1 MIGGAAEFAMPKL
14 LNPLLPLHRYFAFK
28 TDDPA
33 VVLQHLL
40 HIADQNMSA
49 VRPLKGE
56 RYFTVSNVFRFGEP
70 DHSSILKSF
79 TTTGHQA
86 DGGPQRDFRV
96 LIARTRPLRIT
107 VGRNLREL
115 APMPAIGLCPASEYT
130 IETSGHNL
138 MLRVPVSRIEAV
150 LRLLDPDADMTK
162 IRDRHF
168 MDPSIK
174 GLDLLLDLISHTMR
188 CIDQEV
194 DGIIDLPA
202 FKAAYDEL
210 LVLRAAQVLANA
222 TAPGDRAAGAN
233 EKPLLRRSIEFI
245 NARANGPIS
254 LADLAHHCG
263 ASLRTLQILFRR
275 ELECTITQYILRT
288 RLERAHSI
296 LKMASPGTSIT
307 AVALQCGFNHLSQ
320 FAQSYRSAFGELPST
335 TLRRGR
341 WEQVS
346 LGDSPASDVRQ

>member
-1 MIGGAAEFAMPKL
+1 MP
-14 LNPLLPLHRYFAFK
+14 NSIDPLLPLRRYLDFK
-28 TDDPA
+28 SGDPA
-33 VVLQHLL
+33 VVLHRLL
-40 HIADQNMSA
+40 QISDQNMSA
-49 VRPLKGE
+49 LRPLKGE
-56 RYFTVSNVFRFGEP
+56 RFFSASNVFRFGEP
-70 DHSSILKSF
+70 GHGSILTSY
-79 TTTGHQA
+79 TTTGHQV
-86 DGGPQRDFRV
+86 DGGPQKDFRV
-96 LIARTRPLRIT
+96 LIARTRPLRIN

-130 IETSGHNL
+130 IESSGHNL
-138 MLRVPVSRIEAV
+138 MLRVHVSRIEAV
-150 LRLLDPDADMTK
+150 LGHLDPDADMTK

-168 MDPSIK
+168 MDPAIK
-174 GLDLLLDLISHTMR
+174 GLDLLLDLVLHTMR
-188 CIDQEV
+188 CIDQET

-222 TAPGDRAAGAN
+222 AASDDRTSTAN

-245 NARANGPIS
+245 NARANGPIG
-254 LADLAHHCG
+254 LTDLAHHCG

-296 LKMASPGTSIT
+296 LKMATPGTSIT

-346 LGDSPASDVRQ
+346 FDDRPASVARRQ

>member
-1 MIGGAAEFAMPKL
+1 
-14 LNPLLPLHRYFAFK
+14 
-28 TDDPA
+28 
-33 VVLQHLL
+33 
-40 HIADQNMSA
+40 
-49 VRPLKGE
+49 
-56 RYFTVSNVFRFGEP
+56 
-70 DHSSILKSF
+70 
-79 TTTGHQA
+79 
-86 DGGPQRDFRV
+86 
-96 LIARTRPLRIT
+96 
-107 VGRNLREL
+107 
-115 APMPAIGLCPASEYT
+115 MPAIGLCPASEYT
-130 IETSGHNL
+130 IESSGHNL
-138 MLRVPVSRIEAV
+138 MLRVHVSRIEAV

-174 GLDLLLDLISHTMR
+174 GLDLLLDLVLHTMR

-210 LVLRAAQVLANA
+210 LVLRAAQILANA
-222 TAPGDRAAGAN
+222 AASDDRGAGAS
-233 EKPLLRRSIEFI
+233 EKPLLRRSIEYI
-245 NARANGPIS
+245 NTRANGPIS
-254 LADLAHHCG
+254 LTDLAHHCG

-296 LKMASPGTSIT
+296 LKMASSGTSIT

-346 LGDSPASDVRQ
+346 YGDRPPPGAGQ